1 MISRRGGWMKD
12 GAIIQIEIDNK
23 LWSLKTLQKKR
34 NFDKV
39 DGGWGPR
46 LTLWLARAQWGSRLE
61 LQTKVREDFTITE
74 KAPTS

>member
-1 MISRRGGWMKD
+1 MIPRRRGWMKD

-39 DGGWGPR
+39 DGG
-46 LTLWLARAQWGSRLE
+46 
-61 LQTKVREDFTITE
+61 
-74 KAPTS
+74 